1 MIATGKP
8 AASEVPAFYQG
19 YVDAAPGGTL
29 LESLAHAD
37 TGFGGLTGLVGEA
50 QGGHRYAP
58 GKWSI
63 KEVVQHVIDS
73 ERVFTYRALRF
84 ARNDTT
90 ALPGF
95 DENTY
100 APASEADRRSMDELL
115 AEAAIVRS
123 ATIALYRS
131 FTPEMLARQGSANG
145 NTISVQALGW
155 IIAGHAA
162 HHLRIIHQRY
172 L

>member
-1 MIATGKP
+1 MIVRDRPLPSDT
-8 AASEVPAFYQG
+8 PAFYQG
-19 YVDAAPGGTL
+19 YVNAAPGQDL

-37 TGFGGLTGLVGEA
+37 AGFGGLAKLSPALGD
-50 QGGHRYAP
+50 HRYAP

-73 ERVFTYRALRF
+73 ERVFVYRALRF
-84 ARNDTT
+84 ARNDRTP
-90 ALPGF
+90 LPGF
-95 DENTY
+95 DENDY
-100 APASEADRRSMDELL
+100 APASEAGRRSMDDLL
-115 AEAAIVRS
+115 HES
-123 ATIALYRS
+123 ATVRASTLALYGS
-131 FTPEMLARQGSANG
+131 FTADMLERRGAANN
-145 NTISVQALGW
+145 NTISVLALGW